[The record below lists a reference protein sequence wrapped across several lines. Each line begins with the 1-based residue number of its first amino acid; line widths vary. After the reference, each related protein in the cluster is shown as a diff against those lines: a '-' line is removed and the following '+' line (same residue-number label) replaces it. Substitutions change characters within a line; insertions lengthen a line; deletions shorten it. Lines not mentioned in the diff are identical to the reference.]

1 MKERVCLTKKMTD
14 YPDLEELNVLFKP
27 FYELTF
33 IAFEF
38 EYNYKDWTQ
47 SPLMKQEQIYS
58 KINTSV
64 DSVVVSL
71 LQSLQKTK

>member
-1 MKERVCLTKKMTD
+1 MTD

-58 KINTSV
+58 KINSSV
-64 DSVVVSL
+64 TQWQSACFSL
-71 LQSLQKTK
+71 FKKLNDDYPDAANVA